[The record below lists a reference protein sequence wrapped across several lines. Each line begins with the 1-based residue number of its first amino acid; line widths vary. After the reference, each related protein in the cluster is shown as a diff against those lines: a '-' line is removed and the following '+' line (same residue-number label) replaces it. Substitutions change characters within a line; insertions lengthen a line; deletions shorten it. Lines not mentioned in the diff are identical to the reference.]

1 VVSRIIAGA
10 AGSLSLKVP
19 QGATRPTSERVREA
33 IFSSLEHR
41 IDFEGIGVLDLFAGS
56 GGLGFEALSRGAT
69 SLIAI
74 DQDKKAHQAL
84 QANASTITKAL
95 GAPVTITT
103 QCQPVSAFLA
113 NPDSLSGIQLV
124 FIDPPY
130 ELPNETISEIVAR
143 LAELVDDAL
152 VVVER
157 ATKTGEP
164 TWPEGTEVLSDKTY
178 GDTRVFTLE
187 LSR

>member
-1 VVSRIIAGA
+1 MSRIIAGA

-19 QGATRPTSERVREA
+19 QGVTRPTSERVREA

-41 IDFEGIGVLDLFAGS
+41 IDFDGIGVLDLFAGS

-69 SLIAI
+69 TLVAI
-74 DQDKKAHQAL
+74 DHDRKAHQAL
-84 QANASTITKAL
+84 QHNAATVKKAL
-95 GAPVTITT
+95 SSPVTISTL
-103 QCQPVSAFLA
+103 CQSVSTFLA
-113 NPDSLSGIQLV
+113 NPSQLSGIDLV

-130 ELPNETISEIVAR
+130 EVSNEEITEILST
-143 LAELVDDAL
+143 LAKHLDDAL

-157 ATKTGEP
+157 ATKTGTPE
-164 TWPEGTEVLSDKTY
+164 WPEGATLLTEKTY

>member
-1 VVSRIIAGA
+1 MSRIIAGA

-69 SLIAI
+69 TLIAI

-84 QANASTITKAL
+84 QSNAATVKKAL
-95 GAPVTITT
+95 KNPVTIATR
-103 QCQPVSAFLA
+103 CQTVSAFLA
-113 NPDSLSGIQLV
+113 HPDSLSDIQLV

-130 ELPNETISEIVAR
+130 ELPNDAITEIMTR
-143 LAELVDDAL
+143 LVELLDDAL

-157 ATKTGEP
+157 ATKTGAPE
-164 TWPEGTEVLSDKTY
+164 WPEGAVVRAEKTY

>member
-1 VVSRIIAGA
+1 MSRIIAGV

-41 IDFEGIGVLDLFAGS
+41 IDFDGIGVLDLYAGS

-69 SLIAI
+69 TLIAV
-74 DQDKKAHQAL
+74 DHDKKAHQAL
-84 QANASTITKAL
+84 QLNAATIKKAIPT
-95 GAPVTITT
+95 PVTIVTK
-103 QCQPVSAFLA
+103 CQSVSAYLSH
-113 NPDSLSGIQLV
+113 PDLLSGIDLV

-130 ELPNETISEIVAR
+130 EVSNEEITAM
-143 LAELVDDAL
+143 LSTLEAHLDDAL

-157 ATKTGEP
+157 ATKTGTPE
-164 TWPEGTEVLSDKTY
+164 WPESAILLSEKTY

>member
-1 VVSRIIAGA
+1 MSRIIAGV

-41 IDFEGIGVLDLFAGS
+41 IDFDGIGVLDLYAGS

-69 SLIAI
+69 TLIAV
-74 DQDKKAHQAL
+74 DHDKKAHQAL
-84 QANASTITKAL
+84 QLNAATIKKAIPT
-95 GAPVTITT
+95 PVTIVTK
-103 QCQPVSAFLA
+103 CQSVSAYLG
-113 NPDSLSGIQLV
+113 NPDLLSGIDLV

-130 ELPNETISEIVAR
+130 EVSNEEITAM
-143 LAELVDDAL
+143 LSTLEAHLDDAL

-157 ATKTGEP
+157 ATKTGTPE
-164 TWPEGTEVLSDKTY
+164 WPESATLLTEKTY